1 MLSITYRWHLNFT
14 TILTRF
20 GGEYSFNKENNYTV
34 TPNTWDDLYDIILSN
49 GDPHFRDIVFTR
61 DPKAKTNERRVS
73 IDEQP
78 IDEAKAIKAEETAR
92 NAALFKE
99 RMAIVE
105 TYKRHIFDQIADGTL
120 DTYPTTLEMDAS
132 AHAEKIML
140 ERHPDIFKQDPPEEK
155 KPWRKKLS

>member
-1 MLSITYRWHLNFT
+1 MLSITYRWHLNHT

-20 GGEYSFNKENNYTV
+20 GGEYSFNAENKFTL
-34 TPNTWDDLYDIILSN
+34 TPNTWDDLYDLILSN
-49 GDPHFRDIVFTR
+49 GDPHFRDIVFTK

-92 NAALFKE
+92 NAALYKE

-155 KPWRKKLS
+155 KP